1 MFNIE
6 ELKRYN
12 NNVLY
17 ELKKAL
23 KRDIKKYEKEDNRT
37 LYQFTMLSI
46 NDINYILELR
56 GEK

>member
-1 MFNIE
+1 MFNVE

-23 KRDIKKYEKEDNRT
+23 KRDIKKYEKQGNNT

-46 NDINYILELR
+46 NDINNILDLR

>member
-1 MFNIE
+1 MFNVE

-17 ELKKAL
+17 EFKKIL
-23 KRDIKKYEKEDNRT
+23 KRDIKKYEKQGNNT
-37 LYQFTMLSI
+37 LYQYTIKSI

>member
-17 ELKKAL
+17 ELKKIL
-23 KRDIKKYEKEDNRT
+23 KKDIKKYEEEDNRT
-37 LYQFTMLSI
+37 LYQFTMISI
-46 NDINYILELR
+46 NDINNILESR
-56 GEK
+56 EEI